1 MNKVFHGRL
10 GEAGLGF
17 IFCSLSLYKKVH
29 SRRSQRFSDYLKSF
43 QTIRT
48 GFLQEFYLHYKGIQ
62 DTCNTVGKLTYVWET
77 LHTVFFFYHKRQNVF
92 IYTYFY
98 FTLAILTN
106 YKFSISVKCV
116 FGTSESTSVVSVQG
130 QSDASLCLRFPKL
143 IWRL

>member
-1 MNKVFHGRL
+1 MNKGFHGRL
-10 GEAGLGF
+10 GESGLGF
-17 IFCSLSLYKKVH
+17 IFCSLSLYKMVH

-48 GFLQEFYLHYKGIQ
+48 GYLQEFYLHYKGIQ

-77 LHTVFFFYHKRQNVF
+77 LHTVFFFYHKRQHVF

-98 FTLAILTN
+98 LILAMLTN
-106 YKFSISVKCV
+106 YKFSISVECV